1 MKKSKSSKRALASIV
16 LSFEAFVAFFAT
28 LAAFGLKV
36 GDPSMNLPD
45 TQWIWGIGLSF
56 AILCILTPAVL
67 KRPWG
72 YWLGWALQALMLISG
87 FWLLGM
93 FLDAGLTTSMW
104 IWALI
109 AGGTIDKAR
118 ANYLKLM
125 EGTEGGANSSS
136 DQA

>member
-1 MKKSKSSKRALASIV
+1 MKKTKSSKRALASVV
-16 LSFEAFVAFFAT
+16 LSFEAFVVFFAT

-36 GDPSMNLPD
+36 ADPSINLPEIE
-45 TQWIWGIGLSF
+45 WIWGIGLTV
-56 AILCILTPAVL
+56 AILCILTPGVL
-67 KRPWG
+67 RKPWG
-72 YWLGWALQALMLISG
+72 YWLGWAIQAMLLASG
-87 FWLLGM
+87 FWLWGM
-93 FLDAGLTTSMW
+93 FLVAGLTTSMW

-125 EGTEGGANSSS
+125 EGTESGTHSSS

>member
-1 MKKSKSSKRALASIV
+1 MV
-16 LSFEAFVAFFAT
+16 FFAT

-36 GDPSMNLPD
+36 ADPSTNLPEIE
-45 TQWIWGIGLSF
+45 WIWGIGLTA

-67 KRPWG
+67 RKPWG
-72 YWLGWALQALMLISG
+72 YWLGWAIQAMLLVSG
-87 FWLLGM
+87 FWLWGM
-93 FLDAGLTTSMW
+93 FFVAGFTTCMW